1 MEVLVISGLSGAG
14 KSRAAK
20 YLEDMGYYTVD
31 NMPAGQIYPFA
42 EFCAASGERFDRIA
56 LVSDIRGG
64 SEGFPS
70 MLGAIGRLRAMG
82 VNCRLLFLGADRETI
97 IGRYKE
103 TRRLHPL
110 MRGNDTIEDAARR
123 EEELLRPLRE
133 RADFVI
139 DTTKMP
145 ASKLRSELYSLFG
158 DKTQEHMLTVSVVSF
173 GYKHGIP
180 PEADLVFDVRFMP
193 NPFYI
198 PDLRDK
204 TGMDSQVRDYVFSF
218 DQTHEFLD
226 KLEEL
231 FRFLLPRY
239 SEEGKTM
246 LVVAIGCTGGRHRSV
261 AIARALAERIGKMGY
276 PTSENHRDMTRRD
289 MTHG

>member
-1 MEVLVISGLSGAG
+1 MEILLITGLSGAG

-31 NMPAGQIYPFA
+31 NIPAKMLYQFA
-42 EFCAASGERFDRIA
+42 GFCAGSGERFGRVA

-70 MLGAIGRLRAMG
+70 ILETIDRLRGMG
-82 VNCRLLFLGADRETI
+82 VKCQLLFLAADHETI

-103 TRRLHPL
+103 TRRMHPL
-110 MRGNDTIEDAARR
+110 MRGGDTIEDAARR

-133 RADFVI
+133 HADFVI

-158 DKTQEHMLTVSVVSF
+158 DKTQAHMLTVSVVSF

-218 DQTHEFLD
+218 DQTHEFVD
-226 KLEEL
+226 KLDEL

-261 AIARALAERIGKMGY
+261 AIARELAERIGKMGY
-276 PTSENHRDMTRRD
+276 PTGENHRDMTRRD

>member
-1 MEVLVISGLSGAG
+1 MELLLITGLSGAG

-20 YLEDMGYYTVD
+20 YLEDIGYYTVD
-31 NMPAGQIYPFA
+31 NIPAKMIYQFA
-42 EFCAASGERFDRIA
+42 GFCAGSGERFDRVA

-70 MLGAIGRLRAMG
+70 ILETIDRLHGMG
-82 VNCRLLFLGADRETI
+82 VPCRLLFLGASRETI

-110 MRGNDTIEDAARR
+110 QHGNDTIEDAARR

-139 DTTKMP
+139 DTTQMP

-158 DKTQEHMLTVSVVSF
+158 DHSKSAELTVSVVSF
-173 GYKHGIP
+173 GFKHGIP

-198 PDLRDK
+198 TELRDK
-204 TGMDSQVRDYVFSF
+204 TGIDSQVRDYVFSF
-218 DQTHEFLD
+218 DQTTEFLD
-226 KLEEL
+226 KLEDL

-239 SEEGKTM
+239 SAEGKTM

-261 AIARALAERIGKMGY
+261 AIARELAERISKLGY
-276 PTSENHRDMTRRD
+276 ATSENHRDMTRRD
-289 MTHG
+289 FTHG

>member
-1 MEVLVISGLSGAG
+1 MEILLISGLSGAG

-31 NMPAGQIYPFA
+31 NMPAERIFPFA
-42 EFCAASGERFDRIA
+42 EFCAESGGRFDRVA

-70 MLGAIGRLRAMG
+70 MLDAIERLRGMG
-82 VNCRLLFLGADRETI
+82 VNCRLLFLGADRDTI

-110 MRGNDTIEDAARR
+110 QRGSDTIEDAARR
-123 EEELLRPLRE
+123 EEDLLRPLRE

-158 DKTQEHMLTVSVVSF
+158 DKTQEHLLAVSVVSF

-204 TGMDSQVRDYVFSF
+204 TGMDEQVRDYVFSF
-218 DQTHEFLD
+218 DQTREFLD
-226 KLEEL
+226 KLDEL
-231 FRFLLPRY
+231 FQFLLPRY

-246 LVVAIGCTGGRHRSV
+246 LVVAVGCTGGRHRSV
-261 AIARALAERIGKMGY
+261 AIARELAERIGRMGY
-276 PTSENHRDMTRRD
+276 PASENHRDMTRRD